1 MARRFIMNCVSGQAL
16 LSSILQAFNFFVL
29 WSLGKNVF
37 LLTAIPSVATVCYP
51 VLKMHPCRCLLVQ
64 RGEQLHHCS
73 TFWFP
78 TYIHHGAWEQN
89 NNPQHHCFQPA
100 IHHEPMTATKR
111 APTLSSFTPSDSSL
125 QFRSCRLDKKTL
137 AQVQDLSR
145 SFFAADDFIFRLEPE
160 TSAIVSN
167 GKKKVVISQ
176 KWRG

>member
-1 MARRFIMNCVSGQAL
+1 MVSGEKKNIFLFFFLMQYLQWPLGNRLAT
-16 LSSILQAFNFFVL
+16 IL
-29 WSLGKNVF
+29 
-37 LLTAIPSVATVCYP
+37 PVCYP

-78 TYIHHGAWEQN
+78 TYIHNGALEQN

-100 IHHEPMTATKR
+100 IHHGPMTATKR

-137 AQVQDLSR
+137 SQVQDLSR
-145 SFFAADDFIFRLEPE
+145 AFFAADDFIFRLEPE